1 MPTAPKLPVYRT
13 VRKEDLASDPD
24 GHDLPPSMK
33 ILTPEDIERLG
44 LPPGYLPPG
53 YGYAPSTE
61 MEQGR
66 VDIIVAE
73 GGPYNGEELTCP
85 PGAGE
90 VILVARFGKQQWD
103 LTGKVI
109 YRRTGDKMVFIG
121 PTPQQ
126 TDDDDDEE

>member
-33 ILTPEDIERLG
+33 ILTPEDIKRLG
-44 LPPGYLPPG
+44 LPSDYV
-53 YGYAPSTE
+53 PSTQI
-61 MEQGR
+61 EQGR
-66 VDIIVAE
+66 VDVIVAE
-73 GGPYNGEELTCP
+73 GGPYDGEDLTCP
-85 PGAGE
+85 PGASE
-90 VILVARFGKQQWD
+90 VILVARFGKQRWD
-103 LTGKVI
+103 LMGKVI
-109 YRRTGDKMVFIG
+109 YRRKGDKMVFIG